1 MKYDGEQRQL
11 LRALLEC
18 AFLLRPMGWVG
29 KSDLGLEGPSQVET
43 REHLRSSFLL
53 TCFVP
58 RGSGC
63 NAGEDSVEI
72 GRKQAAFLITVHVKL
87 ISCS

>member
-29 KSDLGLEGPSQVET
+29 KSDLGLEGSIPG
-43 REHLRSSFLL
+43 RD
-53 TCFVP
+53 
-58 RGSGC
+58 SG
-63 NAGEDSVEI
+63 
-72 GRKQAAFLITVHVKL
+72 AFTIIFPANMLCPQGL
-87 ISCS
+87 WL